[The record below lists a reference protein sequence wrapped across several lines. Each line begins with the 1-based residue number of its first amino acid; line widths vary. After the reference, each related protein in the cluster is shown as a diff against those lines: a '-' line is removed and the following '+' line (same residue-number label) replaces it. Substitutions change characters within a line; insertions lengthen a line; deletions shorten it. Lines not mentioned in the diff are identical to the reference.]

1 MSETRDDVKERFL
14 AVLKDLTVEEQ
25 RLFSAVF
32 RAEEARLNEKAPN
45 MKDELL
51 KIVKQVIQ

>member
-1 MSETRDDVKERFL
+1 MSDTRDDIKERFL
-14 AVLKDLTVEEQ
+14 AVLKDLTLEEQ
-25 RLFSAVF
+25 RLFSEVL
-32 RAEEARLNEKAPN
+32 RAEGARLNEKAPN